1 MREVEG
7 EVIDET
13 STIAE
18 RVRSDPETLER
29 GTWCI
34 LLSGFL

>member
-13 STIAE
+13 RSTIAE

-29 GTWCI
+29 GT
-34 LLSGFL
+34 

>member
-13 STIAE
+13 RSTIAE
-18 RVRSDPETLER
+18 RVRGRPGDPR
-29 GTWCI
+29 GEH
-34 LLSGFL
+34 GA